1 MASKRAKRQVKKVAK
16 EVVKKYPVVAIVLAV
31 VILALAIGGYFI
43 YRKLSEKPTVGDL
56 SFHFMT
62 LGNSSPGDSIYV
74 KAGDVDILIDAGSTT
89 GSVPII
95 QNYVDQY
102 CKDGVLEYVIVTHA
116 DTDHIAGFA
125 ASVGIFELY
134 ECQTII
140 DFPLTDKDTDA
151 YNDYIAKRDKEVQ
164 NGAVRYSA
172 LECYNQTNG
181 AKREYQLAESISFE
195 VLYNTYYEKSHAD
208 ENNYSVCVMF
218 HHGSK
223 NFLFTGDLEEAG
235 EKELVKNN
243 TLGKVELFK
252 AGHHGSATS
261 SNTELL
267 DVIDPEICV
276 VSCVA
281 GDNKYNFPRQDFI
294 NRIAI
299 CTTKVYVT
307 MQKTDDGFADLNG
320 NVIVSSGNDGVK
332 VDCSA
337 DSKVL
342 KDTEWFRDNRQMPLA
357 WSN

>member
-31 VILALAIGGYFI
+31 VILALAIGGYFL
-43 YRKLSEKPTVGDL
+43 YKKLSERPTVGDL

-89 GSVPII
+89 GSVPTI

-116 DTDHIAGFA
+116 DADHIAGFSA
-125 ASVGIFELY
+125 DNGIFDIY
-134 ECQTII
+134 ECKVII
-140 DFPLTDKDTDA
+140 DFPLSDRTSDT
-151 YNDYIAKRDKEVQ
+151 YNNYLTKRDKEVQ

-243 TLGKVELFK
+243 NLGKVELFK

-281 GDNKYNFPRQDFI
+281 GGKYDFPTQEFI
-294 NRIAI
+294 NRIALY
-299 CTTKVYVT
+299 TTRVYVT
-307 MQKTDDGFADLNG
+307 TQKTTDGFADLNG

-332 VDCSA
+332 VNCSA

-342 KDTEWFRDNRQMPLA
+342 KDTEWFKDNRQMPLA
-357 WSN
+357 WNN